1 VSTASL
7 TLPARTRGGLNRWTF
22 PLLLLLLVAGAIAR
36 SAIATRLDDFTMD
49 EAYHI
54 VAGASYVM
62 RADFRLNPEHPPLVK
77 LWVGT
82 LMSATGFY
90 LSPFRQFHD
99 KGDERGFAEED
110 VFLHNDPDSVQHRSR
125 LAMWML
131 NGLLLVML
139 GLALRQA
146 FNTSIALGSVLFLAI
161 DPTVAAH
168 LPVVMTDLPVALLS
182 AIAIVLATRV
192 FREWRWTDVLLCS
205 LALGLAIG
213 AKHSG
218 IVFWVFL
225 AFAGCLWVALVQS
238 KQFRYSRINR
248 LARLSVL
255 LTGALVILWSLYFF
269 RFHETGSKDEG
280 FNRPLESKVA
290 DINSRFFRFALG
302 TMNATHVLPRPYI
315 WGLADT
321 IRGGVEGRPDS
332 MLAFGRLYYKKAPRY
347 FFPGVIALKLP
358 LGLILLVLL
367 GMSVLVTHQ
376 VPREC
381 KQAAAVVLAAY
392 VGYLLVLSL
401 GSTYGGIRH
410 ALPALVFLS
419 MFGGIPLG
427 ASRSSSSKP
436 LKIAVVL
443 AFIAAAVSALP
454 VLRPWEYYNE
464 MIGRQRAYL
473 YFNDEGVDLGQRG
486 KELTTYCR
494 QVLQPAG
501 ILPYLDYQVSNG
513 EAKAREIDYV
523 GFDSKRDEALLT
535 SPVWSGT
542 IIIDATELGKRLWW
556 DDAPFRQATPVAR
569 FGNVMVFRGTFLV
582 PGAQAETLFILALRK
597 LYVEK
602 PDLEAAQNLLKQ
614 SAVADPNAFFV
625 NIELGNVCLRRGLR
639 EDALRAYREAFEHA
653 PKDEALRDSIQ
664 QQANRVS
671 IEALDRVPLLHNPI
685 LE

>member
-1 VSTASL
+1 
-7 TLPARTRGGLNRWTF
+7 
-22 PLLLLLLVAGAIAR
+22 
-36 SAIATRLDDFTMD
+36 MD

-54 VAGASYVM
+54 AAGASYVM

-82 LMSATGFY
+82 VMSATGFY

-110 VFLHNDPDSVQHRSR
+110 VFLHNNPDSVQRRSR

-131 NGLLLVML
+131 NGLLLVTL
-139 GLALRQA
+139 GLALRRA
-146 FNTSIALGSVLFLAI
+146 FNSAIALGSVLFLAT

-168 LPVVMTDLPVALLS
+168 LPAVMTDLPVALLS
-182 AIAIVLATRV
+182 ATAIVLAIRV
-192 FREWRWTDVLLCS
+192 FREWHWTDVVLCS
-205 LALGLAIG
+205 LALGLALG

-225 AFAGCLWVALVQS
+225 AFTGCLWVVLVQGG
-238 KQFRYSRINR
+238 QLRYSRINR

-269 RFHETGSKDEG
+269 RFHETPSNEEA
-280 FNRPLESKVA
+280 FNRPLESKIA
-290 DINSRFFRFALG
+290 DINSRFYRFALG
-302 TMNATHVLPRPYI
+302 AMNATHVLPRPYI

-332 MLAFGRLYYKKAPRY
+332 MLAFGRLYYKKAPRH

-376 VPREC
+376 LPHDC
-381 KQAAAVVLAAY
+381 KQAATVVLAAF
-392 VGYLLVLSL
+392 VWYLLVLSF

-410 ALPALVFLS
+410 ALPALLLLS
-419 MFGGIPLG
+419 IFGGIALG
-427 ASRSSSSKP
+427 ALSWSTSKP
-436 LKIAVVL
+436 LKIAVMLV
-443 AFIAAAVSALP
+443 FIAAAVSALP

-464 MIGRQRAYL
+464 IIGTQQAYL
-473 YFNDEGVDLGQRG
+473 YFKSVDLGQRG
-486 KELTTYCR
+486 KELTRYYR
-494 QVLQPAG
+494 QILLPAG
-501 ILPYLDYQVSNG
+501 ILPYLDYQLSVG
-513 EAKAREIDYV
+513 EANARELDYV
-523 GFDSKRDEALLT
+523 GFNSKRDEALLG

-542 IIIDATELGKRLWW
+542 IIIDATELGRRSWW
-556 DDAPFRQATPVAR
+556 DNAAFRQATPVAR
-569 FGNVMVFRGTFLV
+569 FGNVMVFRGTFAV

-597 LYVEK
+597 LYAEK
-602 PDLEAAQNLLKQ
+602 PDLETAEILLKQ
-614 SAVADPNAFFV
+614 SALADPNAFFV
-625 NIELGNVCLRRGLR
+625 NIELGNVCLRRGFR
-639 EDALRAYREAFEHA
+639 QDALSAYREAFEHA
-653 PKDEALRDSIQ
+653 PSDEALRHSIQ
-664 QQANRVS
+664 EQITRVS
-671 IEALDRVPLLHNPI
+671 VEALDRVPVLHNPI

>member
-1 VSTASL
+1 
-7 TLPARTRGGLNRWTF
+7 
-22 PLLLLLLVAGAIAR
+22 
-36 SAIATRLDDFTMD
+36 MD

-54 VAGASYVM
+54 AAGASYVM

-77 LWVGT
+77 LWVGS

-110 VFLHNDPDSVQHRSR
+110 VFLHNDPDSVQRRSR

-131 NGLLLVML
+131 NGLLLVTL
-139 GLALRQA
+139 GLASRRA
-146 FNTSIALGSVLFLAI
+146 FNSAIALGSVLFLAI

-182 AIAIVLATRV
+182 ATAIVLAIRV
-192 FREWRWTDVLLCS
+192 FREWHWTDVVLCS

-225 AFAGCLWVALVQS
+225 AFAGCLWVVLVQGG
-238 KQFRYSRINR
+238 QFRYSPINR

-255 LTGALVILWSLYFF
+255 LTCALVILWSLYFF
-269 RFHETGSKDEG
+269 RFHETPSNEEG
-280 FNRPLESKVA
+280 FNRPLESKIA
-290 DINSRFFRFALG
+290 DINSRFYRFALG
-302 TMNATHVLPRPYI
+302 AMNATHVLPRPYI

-347 FFPGVIALKLP
+347 FFPSVIALKLP

-367 GMSVLVTHQ
+367 GMSVLATHQ
-376 VPREC
+376 LPHDCR
-381 KQAAAVVLAAY
+381 QAATVVLAAC
-392 VGYLLVLSL
+392 VWYLLVLSL
-401 GSTYGGIRH
+401 GSTYAGIRH
-410 ALPALVFLS
+410 ALPALVLLS
-419 MFGGIPLG
+419 ILGGIPLG

-436 LKIAVVL
+436 LKIAVML

-464 MIGRQRAYL
+464 IIGRQRAYL

-486 KELTTYCR
+486 KELTRYYR
-494 QVLQPAG
+494 RVLLPAG
-501 ILPYLDYQVSNG
+501 ILPYLDYHLSIG
-513 EAKAREIDYV
+513 EAKARKIDYV
-523 GFDSKRDEALLT
+523 GFDSKRDEVLLT

-556 DDAPFRQATPVAR
+556 DNAAFRQGTPVAR
-569 FGNVMVFRGTFLV
+569 FGNVMVFRGTFVV
-582 PGAQAETLFILALRK
+582 PGAQAETLFISALRK

-602 PDLEAAQNLLKQ
+602 PDFETAEILLKQ
-614 SAVADPNAFFV
+614 SALADPNAFFV
-625 NIELGNVCLRRGLR
+625 NIELGNVCLRRGFR
-639 EDALRAYREAFEHA
+639 QDALRAYGEAFEHA
-653 PKDEALRDSIQ
+653 PNDEALRDSIQ
-664 QQANRVS
+664 QQINRVS